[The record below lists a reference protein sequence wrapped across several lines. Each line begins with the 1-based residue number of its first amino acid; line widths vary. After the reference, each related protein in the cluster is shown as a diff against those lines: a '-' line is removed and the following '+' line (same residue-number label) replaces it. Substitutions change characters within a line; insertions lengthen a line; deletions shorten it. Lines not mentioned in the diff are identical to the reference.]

1 MTKAIQNTISGVN
14 SYREHLFYLFAFLI
28 VTLVLT
34 YAGLVHS
41 TVHNIV
47 AREDLIKQTRNKSG
61 EIGVLEAHYFSLKN
75 SVTLASAAEL
85 GFSEPATTVYISK
98 KALGVARSTSNEIR

>member
-1 MTKAIQNTISGVN
+1 MKSIKNNIVNTLL
-14 SYREHLFYLFAFLI
+14 YRERIFYVFAFLI
-28 VTLVLT
+28 FSLVLT
-34 YAGLVHS
+34 YAALVHT

-61 EIGVLEAHYFSLKN
+61 EIGMLEAHYFSLKN
-75 SVTLASAAEL
+75 SVTLAVAQEL
-85 GFSEPATTVYISK
+85 GFSEPSSPVYISK